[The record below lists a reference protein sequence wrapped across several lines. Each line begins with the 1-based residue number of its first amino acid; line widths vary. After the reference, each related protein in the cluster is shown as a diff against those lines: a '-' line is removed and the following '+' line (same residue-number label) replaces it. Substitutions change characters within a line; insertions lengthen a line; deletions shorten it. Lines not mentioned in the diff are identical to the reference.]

1 MNLMTAII
9 YNQFRGYLMVS
20 GAAPLA
26 SCAWNCPWRPGRELA
41 GRVAPGLCGCGRG
54 WEGGACGGLGTAST
68 SLPWVTSLSAPQGC
82 WPHSHHWPLLC
93 PTSSRGN
100 RKETEAP
107 GAVTTPPT
115 PHVGG
120 PRTPSPLR
128 RDAYLS
134 EFHSGGCQQDLALV
148 VSDCPPMP
156 TGRGAAPWAASEQGL
171 SGARGRMAMDRAGS
185 SPSAPSP
192 FQMSL
197 QTSLLRRRL
206 GTRAAYEVLSS
217 VTAEGEAHPKR

>member
-1 MNLMTAII
+1 MAFSL
-9 YNQFRGYLMVS
+9 
-20 GAAPLA
+20 P
-26 SCAWNCPWRPGRELA
+26 RELVSDEPDDGHHLQPVPGLPDGEWSCPPGQLCLELPLEAWQGA
-41 GRVAPGLCGCGRG
+41 GRQGGPRAVWVWTWVGGRG
-54 WEGGACGGLGTAST
+54 LWWSRHGL
-68 SLPWVTSLSAPQGC
+68 
-82 WPHSHHWPLLC
+82 HWPLLC